1 MADKLSRRKI
11 AQFVADRAT
20 SKKQLTA
27 AIEQVAGYLVDSR
40 RVREA
45 TLVVRAIEDELAARG
60 SVIATVTTAHPLDA
74 TLRTT
79 IEKLISAKE
88 LSLREQV
95 DPEVIGGVRIETP
108 GSKLDATIQTKLL
121 ALSRAKL

>member
-11 AQFVADRAT
+11 AQYVADRSGSA
-20 SKKQLTA
+20 KELTA
-27 AIEQVAGYLVDSR
+27 AIEHVAGFLVDTR
-40 RVREA
+40 RTREA
-45 TLVVRAIEDELAARG
+45 NLVVRAIEDELASRG
-60 SVIATVTTAHPLDA
+60 QVVATVTTAHPLDA
-74 TLRTT
+74 ALRASIETL
-79 IEKLISAKE
+79 IDAKK
-88 LSLREQV
+88 LSLREQI

>member
-11 AQFVADRAT
+11 AQYVADR
-20 SKKQLTA
+20 SSSNKELTE
-27 AIEQVAGYLVDSR
+27 AIQHVAGYLVDSR
-40 RVREA
+40 RTREA
-45 TLVVRAIEDELAARG
+45 NLVVRAIEDELASRG
-60 SVIATVTTAHPLDA
+60 SVVATVTTARPLDA
-74 TLRTT
+74 ALRQAIESLIGAKT
-79 IEKLISAKE
+79 I
-88 LSLREQV
+88 SLRENV

>member
-11 AQFVADRAT
+11 AKYVADRTDSAT
-20 SKKQLTA
+20 SLADALKHVA
-27 AIEQVAGYLVDSR
+27 AYLVETR
-40 RVREA
+40 RVREL

-60 SVIATVTTAHPLDA
+60 TVIATVTTARPLDA
-74 TLRTT
+74 TLRKSVETL
-79 IEKLISAKE
+79 IDAKKLSI
-88 LSLREQV
+88 RENV
-95 DPEVIGGVRIETP
+95 DPVVIGGVRIETP